1 MKNKFKNF
9 IKRIKFLDLIIF
21 PIVIAL
27 IGCAIYLKPEVL
39 IYLFVGIIFL
49 YIYERLK

>member
-1 MKNKFKNF
+1 MKDKFKNF

-21 PIVIAL
+21 PIAIVL
-27 IGCAIYLKPEVL
+27 IGCAIYLKPEIL
-39 IYLFVGIIFL
+39 IYFFVGIIFW